1 MQFLYHRDAGEEKL
15 VLQGHDHKYLAK
27 IRRIQKG
34 QSLQVRN
41 LKDRMTY
48 TYRVADIDKKK
59 IDTIL
64 LQSVPN
70 PAPKKTLHLGWCVV
84 DARVIEKTLPFLNEA
99 GVTHITFI
107 YCDKSQQNFK
117 LNFTRMEKILI
128 NSCQQ
133 CGRDNLMDLDTE
145 PNVQAFAA
153 GHPES
158 WLCDFGGEKI
168 TDQKIQTL
176 IIGPEGGFSEAESAM
191 RLPKAGFDSPQILR
205 SETAATAA
213 AAKLLL

>member
-1 MQFLYHRDAGEEKL
+1 MQFLYHRDAGEKKL
-15 VLQGHDHKYLAK
+15 VLQGPDHKYLAK
-27 IRRIQKG
+27 VRRIQRG
-34 QSLQVRN
+34 QSLQARN
-41 LKDRMTY
+41 LKDKMSH
-48 TYRVADIDKKK
+48 TYRVENIDKKK
-59 IDTIL
+59 INITL

-70 PAPKKTLHLGWCVV
+70 PVPAKTLHLGWCVV
-84 DARVIEKTLPFLNEA
+84 DAKSVEKTLPFLNEA

-117 LNFTRMEKILI
+117 LNFTRLEKILI

-133 CGRDNLMDLDTE
+133 CGRDHLMELGTE
-145 PNVQAFAA
+145 ENVQAFVAK
-153 GHPES
+153 HPDA

-168 TDQKIQTL
+168 TDQAIKTL
-176 IIGPEGGFSEAESAM
+176 IIGPEGGFSDAESAM
-191 RLPKAGFDSPQILR
+191 RLPKAGFDSSQILR